1 MSNKIALS
9 EVQESIMGDRANVV
23 DVHATFTSG
32 PTEGKGPDVEKIV
45 QVPDVGN
52 GHVSFRTKANGVG
65 FAYNGKFFVNASD
78 KLNYE
83 RMTITVN
90 YFKENGKRLPLKG
103 KVRNAYERVLANAII
118 INGVLA
124 HPVDVLYVEFDYH
137 AATGSGSLVVSPTCG
152 VTERVGEWNVS
163 LADALALSDA
173 VYASRAG
180 VERDMVMHIDFDDPD
195 VKKAVLGMKPA
206 TGVDLHVPSVEEIN
220 ATMDLKAALDKVQ
233 GNTMWGTHYTSHL
246 QGLKAAIYALDAVT
260 PQ

>member
-9 EVQESIMGDRANVV
+9 EAQESVMGDRATIV

-52 GHVSFRTKANGVG
+52 GHVSFHTKANGVG
-65 FAYNGKFFVNASD
+65 FAYNGKFFVNASE

-90 YFKENGKRLPLKG
+90 YFKEKGRRLSLEG

-124 HPVDVLYVEFDYH
+124 YPVDALYVEFNYRV
-137 AATGSGSLVVSPTCG
+137 ATGSGSLVVSSSRE
-152 VTERVGEWNVS
+152 VTERVGKWRVF
-163 LADALALSDA
+163 LADAPVLSDA

-180 VERDMVMHIDFDDPD
+180 VVEDMVMHIDFDDPD
-195 VKKAVLGMKPA
+195 VKKAILGMKPA
-206 TGVDLHVPSVEEIN
+206 AGVDLHVPSVEEIN

-246 QGLKAAIYALDAVT
+246 QELKAAIYALDAVA
-260 PQ
+260 PL